1 MSLESIDKNI
11 KEISNL
17 YKSGIS
23 VSEQLE
29 GLRNEIIYELNKI
42 DFLGLTTD
50 MSTVDQKTMKFA
62 DLYETLTTTIELYS
76 DLPQLRS
83 LVASLIE
90 KNEDLL
96 EKGELSYEVFK
107 LEKERREVVI
117 NKIDSY
123 LLVDKLNNIQVKES
137 KTNKVKI

>member
-123 LLVDKLNNIQVKES
+123 LLVDKLKNIQVKES